1 MMMHLAAIDDVLSQQ
16 QCLTSNYFG
25 FLLYR
30 GCTVGHVRAP
40 FRSVTFTS
48 VWGAAAPCAYLLLFT
63 FPVEVCAGRAGGAPH
78 VCGGVENF

>member
-1 MMMHLAAIDDVLSQQ
+1 M
-16 QCLTSNYFG
+16 
-25 FLLYR
+25 
-30 GCTVGHVRAP
+30 GHVRAP

-78 VCGGVENF
+78 VFGGVENF